1 MDAAGNNKLSSAQKE
16 ELMDQVKQQMA
27 IMTAQELLS
36 VSQFFGLRS
45 WRRKSVLNLFHIV
58 TEND

>member
-1 MDAAGNNKLSSAQKE
+1 MDEAGNKNLSSAQKE

-36 VSQFFGLRS
+36 VSQFLC
-45 WRRKSVLNLFHIV
+45 VC
-58 TEND
+58 

>member
-1 MDAAGNNKLSSAQKE
+1 MDAAGNKQLSSAQKE

-36 VSQFFGLRS
+36 VSQFLCFQFCDY
-45 WRRKSVLNLFHIV
+45 KVVIFP
-58 TEND
+58 

>member
-1 MDAAGNNKLSSAQKE
+1 MDAAGNKELSSAQKE

-36 VSQFFGLRS
+36 VSQFLCFQFCDYKVMVFPS
-45 WRRKSVLNLFHIV
+45 IIA
-58 TEND
+58 END

>member
-36 VSQFFGLRS
+36 VSQILGYEVGV
-45 WRRKSVLNLFHIV
+45 WKVG
-58 TEND
+58 